1 MKKFEGILIC
11 TDLDGTLLKNDC
23 TISRENI
30 EAIEYFKANGG
41 RFTFITGRMPY
52 YAFDMYKM
60 AWPNAP
66 IGCINGGGVY
76 DFATEK
82 YLWTQPMPG
91 SVVELIKA
99 VDNAY
104 ENVGIQICA
113 PYGTKFLREN
123 ETTEYFRV
131 VTGLPKIM
139 CDYDSIPE
147 DISKVLLCS
156 EIEEEILGI
165 EKLLKQHPLS
175 GEFDF
180 VRSERSLY
188 EILPKNIGKGVALS
202 KIAELLGLDIEKTIA
217 IGDYNNDISMFK
229 AAKLGIAVANAC
241 EDAKKE
247 ADLITVSNE
256 EHAIAQVIY
265 DLEKGKYDI

>member
-1 MKKFEGILIC
+1 MKKFDGILIC

-30 EAIEYFKANGG
+30 EAIEYFKENGG
-41 RFTFITGRMPY
+41 RFTFVTGRMPY
-52 YAFDMYKM
+52 YAFEMYKTVN
-60 AWPNAP
+60 PNAP

-76 DFATEK
+76 DFAAEK
-82 YLWTQPMPG
+82 YLWTQPMPS

-113 PYGTKFLREN
+113 LYGTKFLKEN

-139 CDYDSIPE
+139 CDYDSIPQ
-147 DISKVLLCS
+147 DISKILLCS

-165 EKLLKQHPLS
+165 QKLLNEHPLANQ
-175 GEFDF
+175 FDF
-180 VRSERSLY
+180 VRSEKSLY
-188 EILPKNIGKGVALS
+188 EILPKGIGKGVALS
-202 KIAELLGLDIEKTIA
+202 KIAELLNIDIEKTFA
-217 IGDYNNDISMFK
+217 IGDYDNDISMFK
-229 AAKLGIAVANAC
+229 AARYGIAVENAC
-241 EDAKKE
+241 DAAKNA
-247 ADLITVSNE
+247 ADFVTVSNE
-256 EHAIAQVIY
+256 QHAIAQLIY
-265 DLEKGKYDI
+265 DIENGKYEL